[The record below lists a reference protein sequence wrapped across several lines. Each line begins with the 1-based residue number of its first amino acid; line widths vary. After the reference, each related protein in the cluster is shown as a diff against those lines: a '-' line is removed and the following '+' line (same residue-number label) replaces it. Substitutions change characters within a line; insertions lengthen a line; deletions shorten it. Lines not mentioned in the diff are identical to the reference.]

1 MEETTLEIIAIE
13 FLEFLFGVGETLIST
28 FVWWWVI
35 YVLFRY
41 LLKEIVFKDDT
52 SGWNRFSDS
61 IRLGVEEL
69 ADAFSNTMAAVSL
82 IAKQWMEEKKEET
95 DR

>member
-13 FLEFLFGVGETLIST
+13 FLEFLLGVGETLISI

-41 LLKEIVFKDDT
+41 LLKEIVFKDDA
-52 SGWNRFSDS
+52 SGWKRFSDS
-61 IRLGVEEL
+61 IRLGAEEL
-69 ADAFSNTMAAVSL
+69 ADAFLSTMSAVSL
-82 IAKQWMEEKKEET
+82 IAKQWAEEKKEEAGW
-95 DR
+95 